1 MEENWYA
8 VEQQVRDRLN
18 ESPGGR
24 ADWSP
29 DPWPC
34 PIGASPELRRDHDHS
49 SGELGLGSRNAV
61 VSGALTRARQRARGD
76 EITSRERTPTMHQ
89 EERTMHHRIL
99 PISCKPY
106 TLNWLPERL
115 IVSHYEN
122 NYDAAVGSLNAV
134 RDRLAGM
141 DPTVSSA
148 AEIRALKREELSA
161 ISNGALQSTITSL
174 P

>member
-18 ESPGGR
+18 EARAAARTGALNRGLALSGR
-24 ADWSP
+24 RPNS
-29 DPWPC
+29 
-34 PIGASPELRRDHDHS
+34 RRDHDHS

-76 EITSRERTPTMHQ
+76 EMTSRERTPTMHQ

-141 DPTVSSA
+141 DPTASSA

-161 ISNGALQSTITSL
+161 ISNGGLQ
-174 P
+174 